1 MNTEV
6 KFGGRVLVERKKVGR
21 FAAGITALVLG
32 ALMVAEAVTST
43 VANQPFMLLNG
54 VSRDFELMVG
64 AVVIIL
70 AASIINECKA

>member
-6 KFGGRVLVERKKVGR
+6 KFGEKVLVERKKVGR

-32 ALMVAEAVTST
+32 AMMVAEAVTST

-54 VSRDFELMVG
+54 VSRDFEMLVG
-64 AVVIIL
+64 AIVIIL
-70 AASIINECKA
+70 AAAIINECKA

>member
-6 KFGGRVLVERKKVGR
+6 KFGEKVLVERKKVGR
-21 FAAGITALVLG
+21 FAAGITVLVLG

-43 VANQPFMLLNG
+43 VANHPFMFLQG
-54 VSRDFELMVG
+54 VSRDFEMMVG
-64 AVVIIL
+64 AISIII

>member
-6 KFGGRVLVERKKVGR
+6 KFGGRVIVESKKVGR

-43 VANQPFMLLNG
+43 VANEPFMFLHG

>member
-21 FAAGITALVLG
+21 FAAGVTALVLG
-32 ALMVAEAVTST
+32 AMMVAESVTST

-54 VSRDFELMVG
+54 VSRDFELLVG
-64 AVVIIL
+64 AIVIIL
-70 AASIINECKA
+70 AAAVINECKA

>member
-6 KFGGRVLVERKKVGR
+6 KFRGKVLIERQKVGR
-21 FAAGITALVLG
+21 FAASITALVLG

-43 VANQPFMLLNG
+43 VANEPFMFLQG

-70 AASIINECKA
+70 AASILNECKA